1 MRAGRLVLACLLAG
15 VTATVAA
22 CGSSSAGG
30 PDTRPSPPAA
40 AGVTVRMTAALAFA
54 PAAVTVAPGDEVTW
68 TNPSQV
74 THNVKG
80 EAFFSRVIEPGAV
93 YRHRFAKAGSYR
105 YLCTFHPGM
114 EGTVTVR

>member
-1 MRAGRLVLACLLAG
+1 MRAALACLLAG
-15 VTATVAA
+15 VTASVAA

-30 PDTRPSPPAA
+30 PDTRPSPPAGRA
-40 AGVTVRMTAALAFA
+40 ATVRMTESLRFA
-54 PAAVTVAPGDEVTW
+54 PASLTVAPGDEVTW

-80 EAFFSRVIEPGAV
+80 TGFFSRVIEPGAV
-93 YRHRFAKAGSYR
+93 YRHRFTQEGSYR